1 MNIATLSHQMLQ
13 EYQALREGAALQLR
27 AAGGV
32 LRLAGEDR
40 VDFLQ
45 RMTTNNIAAL
55 GPNQATVTVLTS
67 PVARIE
73 HVFTVI
79 ARPEDL
85 WLLPTP
91 GTAEAL
97 ALALRGKI
105 FFMDKVTVDDLSAEL
120 ARLRLMGPQAGPIL
134 EELNI
139 DLAGAGDGQWLEQD
153 GIFVMK
159 QDAYDVPG
167 FELIVPQDRLNE
179 LSLRIEQAGAVS
191 LQSDAAY
198 HIRRIEL
205 GRPAPGRELTG
216 EYNPLEAGLAW
227 TCADD
232 KGCYTGQEIIARQVT
247 YDKVTKTL
255 VGLRGDK
262 LLEAGSQVHIEDRVV
277 GQVTSSAYSPT
288 LDAHIA
294 LAVLKRPFNQA
305 GTKVLV
311 NGQPAVVMALP
322 MCD

>member
-1 MNIATLSHQMLQ
+1 MMNIATLSHQMLQ

-167 FELIVPQDRLNE
+167 FELIVPQDQLNE

-227 TCADD
+227 
-232 KGCYTGQEIIARQVT
+232 K
-247 YDKVTKTL
+247 
-255 VGLRGDK
+255 
-262 LLEAGSQVHIEDRVV
+262 
-277 GQVTSSAYSPT
+277 
-288 LDAHIA
+288 
-294 LAVLKRPFNQA
+294 
-305 GTKVLV
+305 
-311 NGQPAVVMALP
+311 
-322 MCD
+322 